1 VPINDMDFTVAG
13 TQDNGGVFRA
23 FLGGAAALAVIAA
36 AVVITL
42 VGNAREPAPHMI
54 SSSQPNHPAAAAAP
68 SLVHSASSTT
78 VPTTST
84 TKPSTTTAAL
94 PPVPTTVPLPPPPVT
109 VTTVA
114 QTIPP
119 ATASLQPLPTVSL
132 AGPTVVS
139 SGGQFQWH
147 SQVTGAVS
155 GTWSG
160 TVLGGEK
167 GPGSTS
173 RWSFPSGV
181 FVWDNPSVRLEGGTY
196 TITLTVYSRT
206 GASASATAIVTY
218 PRS

>member
-1 VPINDMDFTVAG
+1 VCPNNDMDFTVAG
-13 TQDNGGVFRA
+13 TQDNGGLLRA

-36 AVVITL
+36 AIVITL
-42 VGNAREPAPHMI
+42 VGNAQDSAPHMI
-54 SSSQPNHPAAAAAP
+54 AAAKPNRPIAPVVANSVSQSSST
-68 SLVHSASSTT
+68 VHTSSTT
-78 VPTTST
+78 TQ
-84 TKPSTTTAAL
+84 PSTTLAL
-94 PPVPTTVPLPPPPVT
+94 PPVPTTIPIPPPPA
-109 VTTVA
+109 TVA
-114 QTIPP
+114 PTTPP
-119 ATASLQPLPTVSL
+119 VTAHPQAVPTVAL
-132 AGPTVVS
+132 TGPTVVS
-139 SGGQFQWH
+139 PGGQFQWH

-206 GASASATAIVTY
+206 GAFASATATVTY